1 MKARKVTLF
10 AEGLKFPEGPAFDR
24 WGNLFAVN
32 IDTAGISKI
41 SPRGEVKTFVNTGGV
56 PNGARF
62 HANGDLYIADRIK
75 GIIAISPEGQIST
88 IVDNYRGKA
97 FNGPNDLIFD
107 YDGNL
112 YFTDPHGSSAE
123 NPMGKVYRVSA
134 AGEINLL
141 AEGLAYPNGLVI
153 SADGRDLLVAITRK
167 NRVHRYVLDSAGIPY
182 RSTIFA
188 QLSGG
193 WGPDGM
199 ALDVD
204 GNLYIAHVGG
214 GKCSHPQQRRRPP
227 GKDSGGRRPPH
238 QSGLR
243 RTGAQNALCYRS
255 GYRIG
260 LQFRCRYPRPAP
272 FWLEIHLLSKS
283 RRRLSE
289 LIGFLNDRIL

>member
-1 MKARKVTLF
+1 MKERKVTLF
-10 AEGLKFPEGPAFDR
+10 ATGLKFPEGPAFDR

-32 IDTAGISKI
+32 IDTADISRI
-41 SPRGEVKTFVNTGGV
+41 SPHGEVKTFVNTGGV

-62 HANGDLYIADRIK
+62 HANGDLYVADRVK
-75 GIIAISPEGQIST
+75 GIIAISPQGQIRA
-88 IVDNYRGKA
+88 IVDNFKGKA

-112 YFTDPHGSSAE
+112 YFTDPHGSNAE
-123 NPMGKVYRVSA
+123 NPIGKVYRVSA
-134 AGEINLL
+134 AGEISLL

-167 NRVHRYVLDSAGIPY
+167 NRVHRYVLDSAGNPY

-214 GKCSHPQQRRRPP
+214 GNVLILS
-227 GKDSGGRRPPH
+227 KDGDLLERIPVGG
-238 QSGLR
+238 
-243 RTGAQNALCYRS
+243 
-255 GYRIG
+255 
-260 LQFRCRYPRPAP
+260 PRPTNLVFGGAERKTLYVTEVDTGSVFCFDVDTP
-272 FWLEIHLLSKS
+272 GLPLY
-283 RRRLSE
+283 
-289 LIGFLNDRIL
+289 G